1 MNKTGL
7 VLGAIAVSLHASAL
21 THEQESNS
29 NSSWKLYNKADV
41 SILKNGPGRKSNSTV
56 MRNEEEATRI
66 TSGNFTYNL
75 YKGYYE
81 GETFAAEIMPGWDI
95 YDGSFDLLSIFPDG
109 KIEIPSSVEYD
120 GMTYKVVAISEFR
133 WIRQMTEFIIPPTVK
148 ILRHESLEGAPIEN
162 IILPDGVTNIE
173 YGAFR
178 NCNNL
183 KTVYCGKNLE
193 NVSGNAFQG
202 CSSLDKFEIDPKNPY
217 LETIGDFLVSK
228 SNKEAMVYYARGKK
242 NLVIPSGIES
252 LAEDL
257 CRWDEDLETVTMNEG
272 LKVINQYVFMECPNI
287 REITLP
293 STLESIE
300 WGAFSGTAIE
310 KLIVP
315 DNVNWLADCV
325 NDCPNLKRI
334 HIGKNTSLISKYG
347 AFHSGCGH
355 RIGKGSNNIT
365 EITVDP
371 ENQWFTA
378 DNLGLYTKQ
387 KNTIGRIIPSLPV
400 VNLSGTKITAIG
412 SDAASYGNN
421 SQIILPEHLKIIDGR
436 PFEGTNLSEPLH
448 IPYTMTFCNWD
459 MTYEYRPRDI
469 YYHSNI
475 PHPYLAEDQN
485 MENKGITMH
494 VPAGRKEVFEN
505 SHSYSH
511 FTIVDDLPEQKM
523 NCIDFGYH
531 GDRFQEEGIGTN
543 GPAAE
548 GAILIPTAQLR
559 AYEGMQI
566 TGVNFDNSFSQ
577 SAYAFIDRLSTGE
590 RIAFQQL
597 TPIDQSTLNHIRFD
611 NPYTI
616 QQGDEDLLVGIGFDD
631 ISNFPYSKI
640 VNPVGNY
647 WREKGQTEWTHG
659 DPSSMT
665 CMPTDHAWMWSV
677 SIEGEK
683 MPVDG
688 RLMNVE
694 VEEDIA
700 AKVYRI
706 KGFFNNMSDMTASE
720 VELAYSFL
728 NTEAL
733 ARSPK
738 LGVLK
743 ENGKPD
749 GSIKI
754 DIDAQPMLTVPF
766 TAEIPMPESGT
777 FVLTVD
783 VAAIN
788 GEEDNTPENSM
799 VYQPVEGQNPT
810 AIDKVETS
818 GVRISRVDQDLLR
831 IEGAPEGSTI
841 EIISLD
847 GITTV
852 KHTATG
858 DVTEV
863 YHPDTAPIIVKVGN
877 LQKIIL

>member
-7 VLGAIAVSLHASAL
+7 VIGAIAVSLHAAAL

-29 NSSWKLYNKADV
+29 NSSWNLYNKADV
-41 SILKNGPGRKSNSTV
+41 SILKNGPGNKSNSPV
-56 MRNEEEATRI
+56 MRNIEESIRI
-66 TSGNFTYNL
+66 TRGNFTYDL
-75 YKGYYE
+75 YNGPYFD
-81 GETFAAEIMPGWDI
+81 ETFVAEIMPGWNT
-95 YDGSFDLLSIFPDG
+95 YDGSFDLSTIFPDG
-109 KIEIPSSVEYD
+109 KIEIPSSVEYN
-120 GMTYKVVAISEFR
+120 GVSYKVISIAEFR
-133 WIRQMTEFIIPPTVK
+133 GIKEATEFIIPPTVK
-148 ILRHESLEGAPIEN
+148 VLRHEAFEGATIEN
-162 IILPDGVTNIE
+162 IILPAGVREIE

-178 NCNNL
+178 NCSNL

-193 NVSGNAFQG
+193 MISGNAFQG
-202 CSSLDKFEIDPKNPY
+202 CSSLEKFEIDPENTY

-228 SNKEAMVYYARGKK
+228 NNKEAMVYYVRGKK
-242 NLVIPSGIES
+242 NLEIPSEIES

-257 CRWDEDLETVTMNEG
+257 CRWDEDLETVTLNEG
-272 LKVINQYVFMECPNI
+272 LKVINQNAFMECPNI
-287 REITLP
+287 REIILP

-300 WGAFSGTAIE
+300 WGAFSRTAIE
-310 KLIVP
+310 ELIVP

-334 HIGKNTSLISKYG
+334 HIGKHTPMIGKYG
-347 AFHSGCGH
+347 ALHSGCGH
-355 RIGKGSNNIT
+355 SIGKGSNNIQ

-371 ENQWFTA
+371 ENQWFVS
-378 DNLGLYTKQ
+378 DDIGLYTRQ
-387 KNTIGRIIPSLPV
+387 RNTIGRIIPSLQV
-400 VNLSGTKITAIG
+400 VDLSGTKITAIG

-436 PFEGTNLSEPLH
+436 PFEGTNLTEPLH

-475 PHPYLAEDQN
+475 PHPYLSEEEYMED
-485 MENKGITMH
+485 EGITMH
-494 VPAGRKEVFEN
+494 VPAGKKDVFEN

-531 GDRFQEEGIGTN
+531 GDRFQGEGIGTN

-548 GAILIPTAQLR
+548 GAILIPAAQLR

-611 NPYTI
+611 SPYTI
-616 QQGDEDLLVGIGFDD
+616 QVGDEDLLVGVGFDD
-631 ISNFPYSKI
+631 TSNFPYSRMI
-640 VNPVGNY
+640 NPVGNY
-647 WREKGQTEWTHG
+647 WREKGQPEWIHG

-688 RLMNVE
+688 RIMNVE
-694 VEEDIA
+694 VEEDTD
-700 AKVYRI
+700 AKVYRV

-720 VELAYSFL
+720 IEIAYSFL
-728 NTEAL
+728 TAEAL

-738 LGVLK
+738 MGVLK
-743 ENGKPD
+743 ENGRAD

-754 DIDAQPMLTVPF
+754 DIHAEPMLNVPF

-788 GEEDNTPENSM
+788 GQEDSVPENSM

-810 AIDKVETS
+810 AVDKVDTTE
-818 GVRISRVDQDLLR
+818 LR
-831 IEGAPEGSTI
+831 IVRSERDYLRIDGAAEGTAI
-841 EIISLD
+841 EIISMD
-847 GITTV
+847 GTRIGRY
-852 KHTATG
+852 KAT
-858 DVTEV
+858 DSATEI
-863 YHPDTAPIIVKVGN
+863 YHPGSTPAIVKVGN
-877 LQKIIL
+877 IHKIIM